1 MKLDYLPSFFTLFYS
16 LPSKGSISELSGL
29 VLKQTPFSDTFV
41 TQTLP
46 ISCEAWV
53 SCGSESRNGTG
64 GMGGQRGGAYRV
76 ITINLSMRFRANKK
90 LLSQLEYESE
100 KNRKLS
106 PQFFFP
112 GKKHRHLFFS
122 PGVAVLKYPFV
133 AEQQPAPTFV
143 RWIGGIN
150 IYPFVTVVAKFLP
163 CCWGTCAVFKFI
175 WPSLDRTRL

>member
-29 VLKQTPFSDTFV
+29 VLKQTPFSATFV

-46 ISCEAWV
+46 RSCEAWV

-100 KNRKLS
+100 K
-106 PQFFFP
+106 
-112 GKKHRHLFFS
+112 
-122 PGVAVLKYPFV
+122 
-133 AEQQPAPTFV
+133 
-143 RWIGGIN
+143 IGN
-150 IYPFVTVVAKFLP
+150 
-163 CCWGTCAVFKFI
+163 
-175 WPSLDRTRL
+175 

>member
-29 VLKQTPFSDTFV
+29 VLEQTPVSDTFV

-90 LLSQLEYESE
+90 LLFQLEYKSE
-100 KNRKLS
+100 K
-106 PQFFFP
+106 
-112 GKKHRHLFFS
+112 
-122 PGVAVLKYPFV
+122 
-133 AEQQPAPTFV
+133 
-143 RWIGGIN
+143 IGN
-150 IYPFVTVVAKFLP
+150 
-163 CCWGTCAVFKFI
+163 
-175 WPSLDRTRL
+175 

>member
-16 LPSKGSISELSGL
+16 LPFKGSISELSGL
-29 VLKQTPFSDTFV
+29 VLEQTPVSDTFV

-90 LLSQLEYESE
+90 LLFQLEYKSE
-100 KNRKLS
+100 KKS
-106 PQFFFP
+106 EIKPP
-112 GKKHRHLFFS
+112 IFFS
-122 PGVAVLKYPFV
+122 GKN
-133 AEQQPAPTFV
+133 TD
-143 RWIGGIN
+143 
-150 IYPFVTVVAKFLP
+150 
-163 CCWGTCAVFKFI
+163 TCFFHRE
-175 WPSLDRTRL
+175 SLF

>member
-29 VLKQTPFSDTFV
+29 VLKQTPVSGTFV

-90 LLSQLEYESE
+90 LLSQSEYESD

-106 PQFFFP
+106 PQFFFR
-112 GKKHRHLFFS
+112 KKKTQTLVVFTGSRF
-122 PGVAVLKYPFV
+122 LKYPFV

>member
-1 MKLDYLPSFFTLFYS
+1 MPRRGVVLRRCLHTTSKGFFFLKYFKMQYLGNEIRLPSVLFHSFYS

-29 VLKQTPFSDTFV
+29 VLEQTPVSDTFV

-112 GKKHRHLFFS
+112 EKTQTLVFFTGS
-122 PGVAVLKYPFV
+122 RCFKIPV
-133 AEQQPAPTFV
+133 
-143 RWIGGIN
+143 
-150 IYPFVTVVAKFLP
+150 
-163 CCWGTCAVFKFI
+163 CC
-175 WPSLDRTRL
+175 

>member
-29 VLKQTPFSDTFV
+29 VLKQTPVSGTFV

-64 GMGGQRGGAYRV
+64 EMGGQRGGTYRV

-90 LLSQLEYESE
+90 IVVSIRIRIGKKSE
-100 KNRKLS
+100 IK
-106 PQFFFP
+106 PPIFFP
-112 GKKHRHLFFS
+112 EKKNTDTCCFHRESFFKIPVCCWATASTHFCSLNRGDKHLSVCYSGGKIF
-122 PGVAVLKYPFV
+122 AVLLGYM
-133 AEQQPAPTFV
+133 
-143 RWIGGIN
+143 
-150 IYPFVTVVAKFLP
+150 
-163 CCWGTCAVFKFI
+163 CCV
-175 WPSLDRTRL
+175 

>member
-1 MKLDYLPSFFTLFYS
+1 MPRRGVVLRRCLHTTSKCFFFLKYFKMQYLGNEIRLPSVLFHSFYS

-29 VLKQTPFSDTFV
+29 VLEQTPVSDTFV

-53 SCGSESRNGTG
+53 SCGSESHNGTG

-90 LLSQLEYESE
+90 LLFQLEYKSE

-106 PQFFFP
+106 PQFFFS
-112 GKKHRHLFFS
+112 GKNTDTCFFHRESLF
-122 PGVAVLKYPFV
+122 
-133 AEQQPAPTFV
+133 
-143 RWIGGIN
+143 
-150 IYPFVTVVAKFLP
+150 
-163 CCWGTCAVFKFI
+163 
-175 WPSLDRTRL
+175 

>member
-46 ISCEAWV
+46 RSCEAWV

-90 LLSQLEYESE
+90 LLSQLEYESD
-100 KNRKLS
+100 KNGKLS
-106 PQFFFP
+106 PQFFFFP
-112 GKKHRHLFFS
+112 GKNTDTCFFHRESLF
-122 PGVAVLKYPFV
+122 
-133 AEQQPAPTFV
+133 
-143 RWIGGIN
+143 
-150 IYPFVTVVAKFLP
+150 
-163 CCWGTCAVFKFI
+163 
-175 WPSLDRTRL
+175 

>member
-29 VLKQTPFSDTFV
+29 VLKQTPVSGTFV

-64 GMGGQRGGAYRV
+64 EMGGQRGGTYRV

-100 KNRKLS
+100 K
-106 PQFFFP
+106 
-112 GKKHRHLFFS
+112 
-122 PGVAVLKYPFV
+122 
-133 AEQQPAPTFV
+133 
-143 RWIGGIN
+143 IGN
-150 IYPFVTVVAKFLP
+150 
-163 CCWGTCAVFKFI
+163 
-175 WPSLDRTRL
+175 

>member
-29 VLKQTPFSDTFV
+29 VLKQTPVSGTFV

-64 GMGGQRGGAYRV
+64 EMGGQRGGTYRV

-90 LLSQLEYESE
+90 IVVSIRIRIGKKSE
-100 KNRKLS
+100 IK
-106 PQFFFP
+106 PPIFFP
-112 GKKHRHLFFS
+112 EKKTQTLVVFTGSRF
-122 PGVAVLKYPFV
+122 LKYPFV

-143 RWIGGIN
+143 R
-150 IYPFVTVVAKFLP
+150 
-163 CCWGTCAVFKFI
+163 
-175 WPSLDRTRL
+175 

>member
-29 VLKQTPFSDTFV
+29 VLEQTPVSGTFV

-46 ISCEAWV
+46 ISCEAWQ

-90 LLSQLEYESE
+90 LLSQSEYESE

-112 GKKHRHLFFS
+112 EKKTQTLVFFTGS
-122 PGVAVLKYPFV
+122 RFLKYPFV

-143 RWIGGIN
+143 R
-150 IYPFVTVVAKFLP
+150 
-163 CCWGTCAVFKFI
+163 
-175 WPSLDRTRL
+175 

>member
-112 GKKHRHLFFS
+112 GKNTDTCFFHRESLF
-122 PGVAVLKYPFV
+122 
-133 AEQQPAPTFV
+133 
-143 RWIGGIN
+143 
-150 IYPFVTVVAKFLP
+150 
-163 CCWGTCAVFKFI
+163 
-175 WPSLDRTRL
+175 

>member
-29 VLKQTPFSDTFV
+29 VLEQTPVSDTFV

-53 SCGSESRNGTG
+53 SCSSESRNGTG

-90 LLSQLEYESE
+90 LLFQLEYKSE
-100 KNRKLS
+100 KKS
-106 PQFFFP
+106 EIKPPIFFFR
-112 GKKHRHLFFS
+112 KNTDTCFFHRESLF
-122 PGVAVLKYPFV
+122 
-133 AEQQPAPTFV
+133 
-143 RWIGGIN
+143 
-150 IYPFVTVVAKFLP
+150 
-163 CCWGTCAVFKFI
+163 
-175 WPSLDRTRL
+175 

>member
-29 VLKQTPFSDTFV
+29 VLEQTPVSDTFV

-112 GKKHRHLFFS
+112 EKTQTLVFS

-133 AEQQPAPTFV
+133 AEQRPAPTFV
-143 RWIGGIN
+143 R
-150 IYPFVTVVAKFLP
+150 
-163 CCWGTCAVFKFI
+163 
-175 WPSLDRTRL
+175 

>member
-29 VLKQTPFSDTFV
+29 VLEQTPVSDTFV

-106 PQFFFP
+106 PQFFFFR
-112 GKKHRHLFFS
+112 KNTQTLVFFTGS
-122 PGVAVLKYPFV
+122 RCFKIPV
-133 AEQQPAPTFV
+133 
-143 RWIGGIN
+143 
-150 IYPFVTVVAKFLP
+150 
-163 CCWGTCAVFKFI
+163 CCWATTSTHFC
-175 WPSLDRTRL
+175 SLNRGG